1 MNKVVPLLKNELKIP
16 HKSTLI
22 LSVSGGI
29 DSMVMLSLL
38 QQSSYKIVVVH
49 FNHLKRD
56 ASNIEKDLVE
66 SYCQKYEIPF
76 HYYTISTRGG
86 NFHNQAHQMRIHYL
100 NEAATLNKTPY
111 ILTAHH
117 LDDLF
122 ENVLIKLTRGS
133 NLLGYAGM
141 QMMHTD
147 HRFIYVKPLL
157 YTSKQQIIEYAQEN
171 NVPFLADE
179 SNEENNYLRNRYR
192 HAVVPIMKQENEQ
205 LLDQVKLYHHQITN
219 AFEFIRKTTKSLL
232 KDDMII
238 HLDQYKTC
246 DAAIMDDMIAYV
258 IENHNLPLSNEAI
271 QKIKKMLLSNKPNQI
286 YKLNKD
292 YALIKAYDKAYIK
305 KLSSIKPVKIKIKE
319 GVNDLL
325 NMAIFTFSL
334 KSEANTEDFIK
345 LCYNKLAFPL
355 WIRHREDGDLLAFE
369 YGHKKL
375 KKLLIDLKIPN
386 EERQRLWVLTD
397 KDNYILWVEK
407 YYVNQTLGDSNTLY
421 FQLKE
426 VKKHAE

>member
-1 MNKVVPLLKNELKIP
+1 MSKIISTLKNELKIP
-16 HKSTLI
+16 IKSTLI
-22 LSVSGGI
+22 LSVSGGV
-29 DSMVMLSLL
+29 DSMVMLSILRE
-38 QQSSYKIVVVH
+38 SPYKLVVVH

-56 ASNIEKDLVE
+56 ASVIEKDLVE

-76 HYYTISTRGG
+76 HYYTISIKSG
-86 NFHNQAHQMRIHYL
+86 NFHHKAHQMRMHYL

-141 QMMHTD
+141 QMMYTED
-147 HRFIYVKPLL
+147 PFIYIKPLL
-157 YTSKQQIIEYAQEN
+157 YTSKEEIIEYAEAN
-171 NVPFLADE
+171 KVPFLVDE

-192 HAVVPIMKQENEQ
+192 HAIVPIMKQENEQ
-205 LLDQVKLYHHQITN
+205 LLDQIKHYHSQITH
-219 AFEFIRKTTKSLL
+219 AFDFIRKTTKTLIN
-232 KDDMII
+232 DDLII
-238 HLDQYKTC
+238 HISQYKTC
-246 DAAIMDDMIAYV
+246 DEAIKDDMVAYV
-258 IENHNLPLSNEAI
+258 IEQHDLPLSNESI

-286 YKLNKD
+286 FKLNKE
-292 YALIKAYDKAYIK
+292 YAMIKAYDKAYIK
-305 KLSSIKPVKIKIKE
+305 KISSVKPVKIKIKE

-334 KSEANTEDFIK
+334 KSEAITEDFIK

-386 EERQRLWVLTD
+386 EERQKLWVLTD
-397 KDNYILWVEK
+397 KDNRILWVEK
-407 YYVNQTLGDSNTLY
+407 YYINQTLGDSNTLY

-426 VKKHAE
+426 VKKHA

>member
-1 MNKVVPLLKNELKIP
+1 MNRIITLLKNELKIP
-16 HKSTLI
+16 LKSTLI
-22 LSVSGGI
+22 LSVSGGV
-29 DSMVMLSLL
+29 DSMVMLSILRESPYQL
-38 QQSSYKIVVVH
+38 VVVH

-56 ASNIEKDLVE
+56 ASVIEKDLVE

-76 HYYTISTRGG
+76 HYYTISIKSG
-86 NFHNQAHQMRIHYL
+86 NFHHKAHQMRMHYL

-141 QMMHTD
+141 QMMHTED
-147 HRFIYVKPLL
+147 SFVYIKPLL
-157 YTSKQQIIEYAQEN
+157 YTSKEEIIEYAETN
-171 NVPFLADE
+171 KVPFLVDE

-192 HAVVPIMKQENEQ
+192 HAIVPIMKQENEQ
-205 LLDQVKLYHHQITN
+205 LLDQIKHYHNQITH
-219 AFEFIRKTTKSLL
+219 AFYFIRKTTKTLVN
-232 KDDMII
+232 DDLII
-238 HLDQYKTC
+238 HINQYKTC
-246 DAAIMDDMIAYV
+246 DDAIKDDMVAYV
-258 IENHNLPLSNEAI
+258 IEQHSLPLSNEAI
-271 QKIKKMLLSNKPNQI
+271 QKIKKMLLSSKPNQI
-286 YKLNKD
+286 FKLNNE
-292 YALIKAYDKAYIK
+292 YAMIKAYDKAYIK

-334 KSEANTEDFIK
+334 KSEAITEDFTK

-386 EERQRLWVLTD
+386 EERQKLWVLTD
-397 KDNYILWVEK
+397 KNNRILWVEK
-407 YYVNQTLGDSNTLY
+407 YYINQTLGDSNTLY

-426 VKKHAE
+426 VKKHE

>member
-1 MNKVVPLLKNELKIP
+1 MSKIISTLKNELKIP
-16 HKSTLI
+16 IKSTLI
-22 LSVSGGI
+22 LSVSGGV
-29 DSMVMLSLL
+29 DSMVMLSILRE
-38 QQSSYKIVVVH
+38 SPYKLVVVH

-56 ASNIEKDLVE
+56 ASVIEKDLVE

-76 HYYTISTRGG
+76 HYYTISIKSG
-86 NFHNQAHQMRIHYL
+86 NFHHKAHQMRMHYL

-141 QMMHTD
+141 QMMYTED
-147 HRFIYVKPLL
+147 PFIYIKPLL
-157 YTSKQQIIEYAQEN
+157 YTSKEEIIEYAEAN
-171 NVPFLADE
+171 KVPFLVDE

-192 HAVVPIMKQENEQ
+192 HAIVPIMKQENEQ
-205 LLDQVKLYHHQITN
+205 LLDQIKHYHSQITH
-219 AFEFIRKTTKSLL
+219 AFDFIRKTTKTLIN
-232 KDDMII
+232 DDLII
-238 HLDQYKTC
+238 HISQYKTC
-246 DAAIMDDMIAYV
+246 DEAIKDDMVAYV
-258 IENHNLPLSNEAI
+258 IEQHDLPLSNESI

-286 YKLNKD
+286 FKLNKE
-292 YALIKAYDKAYIK
+292 YAMIKAYDKAYIK
-305 KLSSIKPVKIKIKE
+305 KLSSVKPVKIKIKE

-334 KSEANTEDFIK
+334 KSEAITEDFIK

-386 EERQRLWVLTD
+386 EERQKLWVLTD
-397 KDNYILWVEK
+397 KDNRILWVEK
-407 YYVNQTLGDSNTLY
+407 YYINQTLGDSNTLY

-426 VKKHAE
+426 VKKHA

>member
-1 MNKVVPLLKNELKIP
+1 MNKIVPILKNELKILP
-16 HKSTLI
+16 KSTLI
-22 LSVSGGI
+22 LSVSGGV

-38 QQSSYKIVVVH
+38 QEGPYNIVVVH

-56 ASNIEKDLVE
+56 ASIIEKDLVE
-66 SYCQKYEIPF
+66 SYCQRHEIPF
-76 HYYTISTRGG
+76 HYYAISIKSG
-86 NFHNQAHQMRIHYL
+86 NFHHKAHQMRMHYL
-100 NEAATLNKTPY
+100 NEAAKLNKTPY

-122 ENVLIKLTRGS
+122 ENVLIKITRGS

-141 QMMHTD
+141 QLMHTD
-147 HRFIYVKPLL
+147 HQFIYIKPLL
-157 YTSKQQIIEYAQEN
+157 YTSKEEIVEYAQAN
-171 NVPFLADE
+171 KVPFLADE

-205 LLDQVKLYHHQITN
+205 LLEQIKLYHHQITN

-232 KDDMII
+232 KDDLII
-238 HLDQYKTC
+238 HLEQYKTC
-246 DAAIMDDMIAYV
+246 DDAIKDDMVAYL
-258 IENHNLPLSNEAI
+258 IEHHNLPLSNEAI
-271 QKIKKMLLSNKPNQI
+271 QKIKKMLLSSKPNQI
-286 YKLNKD
+286 FKLNKE

-305 KLSSIKPVKIKIKE
+305 KLSSIKPVKIKVKE

-386 EERQRLWVLTD
+386 EERQKLWVLTD
-397 KDNYILWVEK
+397 KDNHILWVEK
-407 YYVNQTLGDSNTLY
+407 YYINQTLGDSNTLY

-426 VKKHAE
+426 VKKHA